1 MDESSDQKQV
11 AAARLGLR
19 MEGQEAVFD
28 SKSLLA
34 SLGGWSG
41 IVESTIPATAFLVV
55 YTFTKN
61 VLVSVLVSGSLSV
74 ISIVRQL
81 IIKKPVS
88 QAIVGLV
95 MIGISTYLATR
106 QSGSAKDYFI
116 PGFITNIGYGSVL
129 LVSVLVRWPLIG
141 LAVGYFKGWG
151 VSWRKDK
158 QLRARFDLVT
168 SMWCAL
174 FGARLAVEVPLY
186 LTNNIEALGITKLL
200 MGLPLYALTLWFTW
214 LSLRGVI
221 RARG

>member
-1 MDESSDQKQV
+1 MNDSSDQKNV
-11 AAARLGLR
+11 AAQKLGLR
-19 MEGQEAVFD
+19 IEGQEAVFD
-28 SKSLLA
+28 TQSLLA

-61 VLVSVLVSGSLSV
+61 VLVSVLVSGLLSLA
-74 ISIVRQL
+74 SIVRQL
-81 IIKKPVS
+81 VLKKPVS
-88 QAIVGLV
+88 QALVGLV

-106 QSGSAKDYFI
+106 QNGSAKDYFI
-116 PGFITNIGYGSVL
+116 PGFITNISYGSVL
-129 LVSVLVRWPLIG
+129 LLSVIVRWPLIG

-151 VSWRKDK
+151 VSWRKDR
-158 QLRARFDLVT
+158 QLRSRFDLVT
-168 SMWCAL
+168 AMWSAL

-214 LSLRGVI
+214 LSLRSVI
-221 RARG
+221 QARG

>member
-1 MDESSDQKQV
+1 MTETSEQKQS
-11 AAARLGLR
+11 AAQRLGLR

-28 SKSLLA
+28 SKSLL
-34 SLGGWSG
+34 STLGGWSG

-61 VLVSVLVSGSLSV
+61 ILASVLVSGALSV
-74 ISIVRQL
+74 ISIIRQL
-81 IIKKPVS
+81 IIKKPIS

-106 QSGSAKDYFI
+106 PSGAAKDYFI

-129 LVSVLVRWPLIG
+129 LVSILVRWPLIG

-168 SMWCAL
+168 GMWSAL
-174 FGARLAVEVPLY
+174 FGARLAVEVPMY
-186 LTNNIEALGITKLL
+186 LTNNIEALGVTKLL

-214 LSLRGVI
+214 LSLRSVI
-221 RARG
+221 QARG

>member
-1 MDESSDQKQV
+1 MTDSTEQKKN
-11 AAARLGLR
+11 AAQRLGLR
-19 MEGQEAVFD
+19 IEGQEAVFD

-41 IVESTIPATAFLVV
+41 IIESTIPATAFLVV

-61 VLVSVLVSGSLSV
+61 VLLSVLISGSLSV
-74 ISIVRQL
+74 ISIIRQL
-81 IIKKPVS
+81 IIKKPIS
-88 QAIVGLV
+88 QAVVGLV
-95 MIGISTYLATR
+95 MIAISTYLATR

-116 PGFITNIGYGSVL
+116 PGFITNLGYGSVL

-151 VSWRKDK
+151 ISWRKDK
-158 QLRARFDLVT
+158 QLRGRFDLVT
-168 SMWCAL
+168 GMWCAL

-186 LTNNIEALGITKLL
+186 VTNNIEALGITKLL
-200 MGLPLYALTLWFTW
+200 MGLPLYALTLWFSW
-214 LSLRGVI
+214 LSLRSVI

>member
-1 MDESSDQKQV
+1 MSDSFEQKK
-11 AAARLGLR
+11 AAAQKLGLR
-19 MEGQEAVFD
+19 IEGQEAVFD
-28 SKSLLA
+28 SQSLVA

-55 YTFTKN
+55 YTFTKS
-61 VLVSVLVSGSLSV
+61 VLISVLVSGALSV
-74 ISIVRQL
+74 ISIIRQL

-88 QAIVGLV
+88 QAVVGLV
-95 MIGISTYLATR
+95 MIAISTYLATR

-129 LVSVLVRWPLIG
+129 LVSILVRWPLIG

-158 QLRARFDLVT
+158 QLLARFDLVT
-168 SMWCAL
+168 GMWCVL
-174 FGARLAVEVPLY
+174 FGARLAIEVPLY
-186 LTNNIEALGITKLL
+186 LTNSIEALGITKLL

-214 LSLRGVI
+214 LSLRSVI